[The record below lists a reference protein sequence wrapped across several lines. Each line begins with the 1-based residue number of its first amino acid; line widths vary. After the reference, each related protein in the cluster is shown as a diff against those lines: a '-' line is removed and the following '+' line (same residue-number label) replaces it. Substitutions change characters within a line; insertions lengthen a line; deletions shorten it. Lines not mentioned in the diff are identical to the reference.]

1 MTTALDRIAERPSA
15 TAERIG
21 QATAVEQAR
30 AVAEVQAAIVVAQQC
45 PRDLVTARDQMLES
59 CSQPALAERAFF
71 RFSRGGSQISG
82 ASVQLAREIARCFGN
97 IQYGIAELRR
107 DDGHGQSEM
116 QAFAWDVQ
124 NNTRASTTF
133 IVEHVRDTRQGRS
146 KLTDQRDI
154 YENNAN
160 NGARR
165 LREQI
170 FAVIPAWFVEE
181 AKARC
186 QQTLE
191 DGGGK
196 PLAQRVSDII
206 DAFASLKVTEKQ
218 LESRLGKS
226 RGAWDARDVA
236 QLIVIGQ
243 SLRNGEVTKEDEFP
257 TERVTGDEIG
267 GSTGRARK
275 DKPAPSK
282 QPSDE
287 PPSGDGQLPVEE
299 PPAPPTG
306 PGWGDVEVRRP
317 PDAS

>member
-1 MTTALDRIAERPSA
+1 MTTALDRLAPSA
-15 TAERIG
+15 ESPARTADRIG

-45 PRDLVTARDQMLES
+45 PRDLVAARDQMLES

-71 RFSRGGSQISG
+71 RFARGGSQISG
-82 ASVQLAREIARCFGN
+82 PSVQLAREIARCFGN

-107 DDGHGQSEM
+107 DDSHGQSEM

-186 QQTLE
+186 QKTLE

-206 DAFASLKVTEKQ
+206 DAYVSLKVTEKQ
-218 LESRLGKS
+218 LEARLGKP
-226 RGAWDARDVA
+226 RGTWDARDVA

-243 SLRNGEVTKEDEFP
+243 SLRNGEVNREDEFP
-257 TERVTGDEIG
+257 DERVTASDI
-267 GSTGRARK
+267 TAAAPAAPP
-275 DKPAPSK
+275 KPAPA
-282 QPSDE
+282 
-287 PPSGDGQLPVEE
+287 
-299 PPAPPTG
+299 PAPASTEDETG
-306 PGWGDVEVRRP
+306 SADPASDAAWSDVEVAQPGSKGNRP
-317 PDAS
+317 